1 MFILKSIIGTDYDW
15 GLDVDDDD
23 FEDLDPDFL
32 DHKKGK

>member
-1 MFILKSIIGTDYDW
+1 MEQMYDW
-15 GLDVDDDD
+15 GLDVEDDD